1 MGVERAVTR
10 WYLQRQI
17 ILDEI
22 ATLQAKIN
30 EAQSKVQTAFES
42 STIITTDTTMTTITH
57 DVAFSDAVAQATD
70 EYVQQLAQAKEKLQA
85 LGACPRPMMG

>member
-22 ATLQAKIN
+22 AILQAKLN
-30 EAQSKVQTAFES
+30 NVQSKEQEAVES
-42 STIITTDTTMTTITH
+42 STVITTDTAITP
-57 DVAFSDAVAQATD
+57 VVVLSDADAQAID
-70 EYVQQLAQAKEKLQA
+70 EYFQQLAEAEEKLQA

>member
-22 ATLQAKIN
+22 ATLQAKLN
-30 EAQSKVQTAFES
+30 DAQSKEQEAVER
-42 STIITTDTTMTTITH
+42 STIITTDTAITH
-57 DVAFSDAVAQATD
+57 VVGLSDADAQAID
-70 EYVQQLAQAKEKLQA
+70 EYLQQLAQAKEKLQA

>member
-22 ATLQAKIN
+22 ATLQAKLN
-30 EAQSKVQTAFES
+30 DAQSKEQEAVER
-42 STIITTDTTMTTITH
+42 STIITTDTAITH
-57 DVAFSDAVAQATD
+57 VVVLSDADAQAID
-70 EYVQQLAQAKEKLQA
+70 EYLQQLAQAKEKLQA
-85 LGACPRPMMG
+85 LGARPRPMMG

>member
-1 MGVERAVTR
+1 LGVERAVTR

-22 ATLQAKIN
+22 ATLQAKLN
-30 EAQSKVQTAFES
+30 NAQSKEQEAVES
-42 STIITTDTTMTTITH
+42 STVITTDTAITH
-57 DVAFSDAVAQATD
+57 VVVLSDADAQAID
-70 EYVQQLAQAKEKLQA
+70 EYLQQLAEAEEKLQA

>member
-1 MGVERAVTR
+1 LGVERAVTR

-22 ATLQAKIN
+22 AILQAKLN
-30 EAQSKVQTAFES
+30 NVQSKEQEAVES
-42 STIITTDTTMTTITH
+42 STVITTNTAITH
-57 DVAFSDAVAQATD
+57 VVVLSDADAQAID
-70 EYVQQLAQAKEKLQA
+70 EYLQQLAQAKEKLQA

>member
-22 ATLQAKIN
+22 ATLQAKLN
-30 EAQSKVQTAFES
+30 DAQSKEQEAVER
-42 STIITTDTTMTTITH
+42 STIITTDTAITH
-57 DVAFSDAVAQATD
+57 IVGLSDADAQAID
-70 EYVQQLAQAKEKLQA
+70 EYLQQLAQAKEKLQA